1 MAARKIIWSHK
12 ANIKLF
18 QILEFYSERNKST
31 TYSKKIFRKFKKELS
46 LLKTQP
52 ELGTRTDDEQIRGL
66 IVDKFI
72 LFYEVTT
79 EAIIVHSVWDSRQNP
94 EDLIFGKG
102 K

>member
-31 TYSKKIFRKFKKELS
+31 TYSKRIFRKFKKELA

-52 ELGTRTDDEQIRGL
+52 ELGTKTDDKLIRGL
-66 IVDKFI
+66 IVDEFI
-72 LFYEVTT
+72 LFYEATSEV
-79 EAIIVHSVWDSRQNP
+79 IIVHSIWDCRQNP
-94 EDLIFGKG
+94 QKLIITKS
-102 K
+102 